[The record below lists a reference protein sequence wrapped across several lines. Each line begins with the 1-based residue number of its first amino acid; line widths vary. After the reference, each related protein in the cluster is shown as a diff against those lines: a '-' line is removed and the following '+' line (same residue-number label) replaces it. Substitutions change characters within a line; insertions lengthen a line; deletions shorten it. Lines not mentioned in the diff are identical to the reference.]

1 MGLAGEAGEAGG
13 VALPD
18 DLVEPGRPL
27 DVGGVL
33 LPQGKPHIFKIR
45 TGIEDIAQGGDEQ
58 VRLVPDDPKQV
69 RQQAVEVV
77 VDLEVAPGRLV
88 EEDPAPAAKHLD
100 VALVVQRKA
109 LDYCIPQGPFAAD
122 PAHEAV
128 QGASPPG
135 CSPKFS
141 SAASRPSTACS
152 RPRAMIS
159 REWMVA

>member
-1 MGLAGEAGEAGG
+1 M
-13 VALPD
+13 
-18 DLVEPGRPL
+18 
-27 DVGGVL
+27 L
-33 LPQGKPHIFKIR
+33 LPQGQPHILKIR
-45 TGIEDIAQGGDEQ
+45 AGIEDIAQCGDEQ
-58 VRLVPDDPKQV
+58 VRLVPDNPEQF

-77 VDLEVAPGRLV
+77 VDLEVAPGGLV
-88 EEDPAPAAKHLD
+88 EEDPASAAKD
-100 VALVVQRKA
+100 FDIALVVQRKA

-135 CSPKFS
+135 CSPKLS

-152 RPRAMIS
+152 SPCAMIS